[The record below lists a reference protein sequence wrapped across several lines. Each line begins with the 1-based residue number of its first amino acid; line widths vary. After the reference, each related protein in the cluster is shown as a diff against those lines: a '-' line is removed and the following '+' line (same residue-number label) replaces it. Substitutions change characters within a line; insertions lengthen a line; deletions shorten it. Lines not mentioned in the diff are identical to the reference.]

1 MPDMVFK
8 SAIDLRVHYK
18 RKGEPQK
25 AQKAQKTKKKEIK
38 NT

>member
-25 AQKAQKTKKKEIK
+25 AQKTKKKEIK